1 MTPMTTHTHSA
12 TMCASHAICEEWVT
26 PLPMLSCQGCGAAGS
41 AAGAANALAAAA
53 RASAANMPLTSML
66 FAGMPRAIVLKPAFI
81 SSSPAGEC
89 NCCCLSVDGRRP
101 ACFQQRAKAL
111 RQLPSFGRAEE
122 GADLAAPA
130 TARQHDPLP
139 VAVDVQPHP

>member
-41 AAGAANALAAAA
+41 AAGAANALTEAASDIAP
-53 RASAANMPLTSML
+53 NMPAASVR
-66 FAGMPRAIVLKPAFI
+66 RAIVLKPAFI

-89 NCCCLSVDGRRP
+89 NGCCLSVDGRRP
-101 ACFQQRAKAL
+101 ACLQQHAKAL